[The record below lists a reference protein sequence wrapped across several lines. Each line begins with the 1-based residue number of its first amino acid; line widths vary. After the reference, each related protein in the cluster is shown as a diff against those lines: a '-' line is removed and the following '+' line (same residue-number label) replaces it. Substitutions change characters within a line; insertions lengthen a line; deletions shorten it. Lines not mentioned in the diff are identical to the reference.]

1 MRFDVLGPLRVWT
14 DDGRPVR
21 VPEVKV
27 RALLADLLV
36 QAGRPVSA
44 HRLAEDLWG
53 DNPPGN
59 PVNTLQTKVSQLRRA
74 LEQAEPGGRELVA
87 FQAPGYVLRAADVD
101 ATRFAALLD
110 QARAATDPR
119 AKAGLLSD
127 ALALWRGPAY
137 ADFAD
142 EEFARIAAIR
152 LEEQRLTALEEQAE
166 VRLELGEHS
175 LMTDELGELVAAH
188 PLRER
193 LRAAHLRALYR
204 SGRQAEALAGYDE
217 LRHRLADELGLDPG
231 PALAALH
238 QAMLRQDPSLVPP
251 RPRTNL
257 PAPLT
262 GLIGREQ
269 AVAEI
274 GALLSSARLVTLT
287 GPGGVGKTRLALA
300 VAGLA
305 IDASPDGVWLVELA
319 GASGETASVAEVV
332 AAELDVRDDTATGSR
347 PGVRPIEPEHRLAG
361 ALRGRR
367 LLLVLDNCEH
377 VIEPVAELVDLLLR
391 ATPDLRVLTTSQES
405 LAIPGETVY
414 AVPPLEL
421 PVPGADP
428 AQAGSVQLFV
438 ARAAAA
444 APGFVLDEVSAP
456 SVAAICRRLDGL
468 PLALE
473 LAAARVRTLGV
484 HGVADRLD
492 DRFHLLTVSGRG
504 RPARQQTLRAVIDWS
519 WEQLT
524 EQQRLIL
531 LRLAVHPGGCTLE
544 AAEAVCAGPGLDPGV
559 DVADLL
565 DQLVARSMVESSN
578 GIRYRLLESIAAYC
592 LERLA
597 DDDPVFQRRDLYYTE
612 LAERARPHL
621 YGPAQ
626 RQWLDRLDTEAPNL
640 RATLERTTDPAL
652 ALRLVDALA
661 WYWYLRGRHREGRAS
676 LSAAMALPGTEC
688 SRTAAWE
695 TGFAMLTGDGT
706 DLLQRS
712 RTAAQA
718 LDTRDAR
725 TRGFLALAHLSFG
738 DAATAEGL
746 LTEAL
751 AGFRAVGDR
760 WGEAAALAGRAKQ
773 AMFQGDHV
781 LAERSGTQS
790 LAIFEELGDGWGRLQ
805 ASDMLGYLAE
815 IIGDYEQ
822 AIRLHRE
829 GLRIAEDL
837 RLWSD
842 ASYRLS
848 SLGRLALLSGD
859 LDGSRE
865 LHKRALRLAAEQSN
879 SFAEEF
885 ARVGLGLVAR
895 RAGDLDTA
903 ERLFQQ
909 SLSWNRRLQ
918 ADYGVPFYGVTL
930 LLAELGFIAELR
942 GDPVTARSLHL
953 EGLAAAREVG
963 DQRAIALAKEGLA
976 GVAAAEGAYEEAMAL
991 LDEATALRESLGA
1004 PLPPAERGD
1013 VDRIAAAVRA
1023 GLGEEASVR

>member
-1 MRFDVLGPLRVWT
+1 MRFGVLGPLSVWT
-14 DDGRPVR
+14 DDGRLVR

-27 RALLADLLV
+27 RALLADLL
-36 QAGRPVSA
+36 AHEGRPVPA
-44 HRLAEDLWG
+44 DRLAEDLWG
-53 DNPPGN
+53 DEPPGN

-87 FQAPGYVLRAADVD
+87 FQAAGYVLRAADVD
-101 ATRFAALLD
+101 AARFAALLA

-119 AKAGLLSD
+119 ARAGLLSD

-142 EEFARIAAIR
+142 EEFARLAATR

-175 LMTDELGELVAAH
+175 LMADELGELVAAH

-204 SGRQAEALAGYDE
+204 SGRQAEALAGYDD

-231 PALAALH
+231 PELAGLH
-238 QAMLRQDPSLVPP
+238 QAMLRQDPSLAPP

-262 GLIGREQ
+262 ELIGREQ
-269 AVAEI
+269 AVADV
-274 GALLSSARLVTLT
+274 GALLGAGRLVTLT

-305 IDASPDGVWLVELA
+305 AGAYPDGVCLVELA
-319 GASGETASVAEVV
+319 GASGETATVAGIV

-347 PGVRPIEPEHRLAG
+347 PGVRPAGLPHRLAD
-361 ALRGRR
+361 ALRDRR

-391 ATPDLRVLTTSQES
+391 AAPGLRVLATSQES
-405 LAIPGETVY
+405 LAIPGETLY
-414 AVPPLEL
+414 AVPPLAL
-421 PVPGADP
+421 PVPGSDP
-428 AQAGSVQLFV
+428 AQAASVQLFV

-444 APGFVLDEVSAP
+444 APGFVLDEDSAP

-484 HGVADRLD
+484 RGVADRLD

-531 LRLAVHPGGCTLE
+531 IRLAVHPGGCTLE
-544 AAEAVCAGPGLDPGV
+544 AAEAVCAGPGLDPGA
-559 DVADLL
+559 DVAGLL
-565 DQLVARSMVESSN
+565 DQLVARSMVESAG

-592 LERLA
+592 LERLDGA
-597 DDDPVFQRRDLYYTE
+597 DPVFQRRDLYYTE
-612 LAERARPHL
+612 LAERAGPHL
-621 YGPAQ
+621 HGPGQ
-626 RQWLDRLDTEAPNL
+626 RQWLERLDSEAANL
-640 RATLERTTDPAL
+640 RATLEHTTDPAL
-652 ALRLVDALA
+652 ALRLAGALA

-676 LSAAMALPGTEC
+676 LAAALSLPGAEC
-688 SRTAAWE
+688 ARTAAWE

-706 DLLQRS
+706 DLLRRS
-712 RTAAQA
+712 RTAARA
-718 LDTRDAR
+718 LDAHDAR
-725 TRGFLALAHLSFG
+725 SRWFLALAHLSFG
-738 DAATAEGL
+738 DAATAGGL
-746 LTEAL
+746 LIEAL
-751 AGFRAVGDR
+751 AGFRAAGDR
-760 WGEAAALAGRAKQ
+760 WGEAAALASRAKQ
-773 AMFQGDHV
+773 AMFQGDHA
-781 LAERSGTQS
+781 LAERSGIES
-790 LAIFEELGDGWGRLQ
+790 LTIFEELGDGWGRLQ
-805 ASDMLGYLAE
+805 ASDMLGYLSE
-815 IIGDYEQ
+815 ITGDYER
-822 AIRLHRE
+822 AARLHGE
-829 GLRIAEDL
+829 GLRLAEDL
-837 RLWSD
+837 RLWTD

-848 SLGRLALLSGD
+848 SLGRLALLTGD

-865 LHKRALRLAAEQSN
+865 LHERGRRLAAEQSS

-895 RAGDLDTA
+895 RAGDLDAA

-909 SLSWNRRLQ
+909 SLAWNRRLR
-918 ADYGVPFYGVTL
+918 ADYGLPFYGVTL
-930 LLAELGFIAELR
+930 LLAELGFIAEQR
-942 GDPVTARSLHL
+942 GDTTAARSLHL

-963 DQRAIALAKEGLA
+963 DPRAIALAREGLA
-976 GVAAAEGAYEEAMAL
+976 GVAAAEGAYEEAAAL
-991 LDEATALRESLGA
+991 LEEAAALRESVGA

-1013 VDRIAAAVRA
+1013 VDRIAAAIRA
-1023 GLGEEASVR
+1023 APSR

>member
-1 MRFDVLGPLRVWT
+1 M
-14 DDGRPVR
+14 R

-27 RALLADLLV
+27 RALLADLL
-36 QAGRPVSA
+36 AHEGRPVSA
-44 HRLAEDLWG
+44 DRLAEDLWG
-53 DNPPGN
+53 DDPPGN

-74 LEQAEPGGRELVA
+74 LEQGEPGGRELVV
-87 FQAPGYVLRAADVD
+87 FQARGYVLRAADVD
-101 ATRFAALLD
+101 AVRFVALLER
-110 QARAATDPR
+110 ARAATDLR
-119 AKAGLLSD
+119 AKAGLLGD

-137 ADFAD
+137 ADFGD
-142 EEFARIAAIR
+142 EEFARAAATR
-152 LEEQRLTALEEQAE
+152 LEEQRLTAMEEWAE

-175 LMTDELGELVAAH
+175 LVTDELGELVAAH

-231 PALAALH
+231 PELAALH
-238 QAMLRQDPSLVPP
+238 QAMLRQDPSLAPA

-269 AVAEI
+269 AVAEV
-274 GALLSSARLVTLT
+274 GALLGSARLVTLT

-305 IDASPDGVWLVELA
+305 IDAFPDGVWLVEL
-319 GASGETASVAEVV
+319 SGTSGISDERATVAEVV

-347 PGVRPIEPEHRLAG
+347 PGVRPAGLARRLAD

-377 VIEPVAELVDLLLR
+377 VVEPVAELVGLLLR
-391 ATPDLRVLTTSQES
+391 AAPDLRVLTTSQEP
-405 LAIPGETVY
+405 LALAGETLYV
-414 AVPPLEL
+414 VPPLGL

-428 AQAGSVQLFV
+428 AQAASVQLFV
-438 ARAAAA
+438 ARAAAG

-473 LAAARVRTLGV
+473 LAAARVRALGV
-484 HGVADRLD
+484 RGVADRLD

-504 RPARQQTLRAVIDWS
+504 RPARQQTLRAMIDWS

-524 EQQRLIL
+524 EQQQVIL

-544 AAEAVCAGPGLDPGV
+544 AAEVVCAGSGLDPAA
-559 DVADLL
+559 DVADVL
-565 DQLVARSMVESSN
+565 DQLVARSMVESSG

-597 DDDPVFQRRDLYYTE
+597 DGDPVFQRRDLYYTE
-612 LAERARPHL
+612 LAEQARPHL
-621 YGPAQ
+621 HGHAQ
-626 RQWLDRLDTEAPNL
+626 RQWLERLDIEAPNL
-640 RATLERTTDPAL
+640 RATLEHTTDPTL
-652 ALRLVDALA
+652 ALRLADALA
-661 WYWYLRGRHREGRAS
+661 WYWYLRGRHREARAS
-676 LSAAMALPGTEC
+676 IAAAMALPGAEC

-706 DLLQRS
+706 DLLLRS
-712 RTAAQA
+712 RAAAQA
-718 LDTRDAR
+718 LDARDAR
-725 TRGFLALAHLSFG
+725 SRWFLALAHLSFG

-751 AGFRAVGDR
+751 AGFRAAGDR

-773 AMFQGDHV
+773 AMFQGDHA

-790 LAIFEELGDGWGRLQ
+790 LTIFGDLGDGWGQLQ

-815 IIGDYEQ
+815 IAGDYER
-822 AIRLHRE
+822 AARLHRE

-837 RLWSD
+837 RLWTD

-848 SLGRLALLSGD
+848 SLGRLALLTGH
-859 LDGSRE
+859 LDVSRE
-865 LHKRALRLAAEQSN
+865 LHERGMRRAAEQSDN
-879 SFAEEF
+879 FAEEF

-903 ERLFQQ
+903 ERLFRQ
-909 SLSWNRRLQ
+909 SLAWNRRLE
-918 ADYGVPFYGVTL
+918 ADYGVPFYGMTL
-930 LLAELGFIAELR
+930 LLAELGFIAEQR
-942 GDPVTARSLHL
+942 GDPATARSLHL
-953 EGLAAAREVG
+953 EGLATAREAG
-963 DQRAIALAKEGLA
+963 DPRAIALAQEGLA
-976 GVAAAEGAYEEAMAL
+976 GVAAAEGAYEEAAAL
-991 LDEATALRESLGA
+991 LEEAAALRASVGA
-1004 PLPPAERGD
+1004 PLPAAERGD
-1013 VDRIAAAVRA
+1013 VDRIAAAVREA
-1023 GLGEEASVR
+1023 LGGKTSVR